1 MDGSA
6 NPIFFEFL
14 NKNIAFGT
22 YDMLGFSFDLISE
35 MPLEFGLQKE
45 WSSRPHEVRDRS
57 NAT

>member
-22 YDMLGFSFDLISE
+22 YDMLNGR
-35 MPLEFGLQKE
+35 Q
-45 WSSRPHEVRDRS
+45 DRRGEGQI
-57 NAT
+57 

>member
-35 MPLEFGLQKE
+35 MPLEFELQKE
-45 WSSRPHEVRDRS
+45 WASRPTR
-57 NAT
+57 